1 MRMLINEQKR
11 ELDDMSDK
19 LKREVAKLHKDL
31 VTKQTEL
38 NNVERNKKSSNAFDL
53 VGNQPTIEKKEIPG
67 SSDIPDVQLLPR
79 KQKKSENKW

>member
-1 MRMLINEQKR
+1 MSIKEQKG

-31 VTKQTEL
+31 VNKQTEL
-38 NNVERNKKSSNAFDL
+38 NNIERNKKQSNAFDL
-53 VGNQPTIEKKEIPG
+53 VGNQPTINKKEIPG

-79 KQKKSENKW
+79 KQKRTENKW

>member
-1 MRMLINEQKR
+1 MSIKGQKG

-31 VTKQTEL
+31 VNKQTEL
-38 NNVERNKKSSNAFDL
+38 NNIERNKKQSNAFDL
-53 VGNQPTIEKKEIPG
+53 VGNQPTINKKEIPG

-79 KQKKSENKW
+79 KQKRTENKW

>member
-1 MRMLINEQKR
+1 MSIKGQKG

-31 VTKQTEL
+31 VNKQTEL
-38 NNVERNKKSSNAFDL
+38 NNIERNKKQSNAFDL
-53 VGNQPTIEKKEIPG
+53 VGNQPTINKKEIPG

-79 KQKKSENKW
+79 KQKKTENKW